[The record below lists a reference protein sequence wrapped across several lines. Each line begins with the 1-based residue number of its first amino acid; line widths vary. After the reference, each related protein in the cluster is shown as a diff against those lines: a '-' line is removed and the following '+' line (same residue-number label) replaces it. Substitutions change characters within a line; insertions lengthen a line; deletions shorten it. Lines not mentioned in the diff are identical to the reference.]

1 MMDAGFVDIVFRRQR
16 LRVSLNMKFSE
27 VLES

>member
-16 LRVSLNMKFSE
+16 LHISLNMKCPE
-27 VLES
+27 VLGS